1 MMIKTACRIVLLAI
15 ALVLPASAAWD
26 SARAEDAP
34 STLAAPDQQ
43 AIHQVI
49 QSQLDA
55 FQRDDAEAAYSY
67 ATPMIREKF
76 GGAANFLQMVKQ
88 GYTPVYR
95 PKSVDF
101 DKLVD
106 TEYGP
111 DQILHVIGPD
121 GVVYIAHYMMQ
132 KQPDGSWMIN
142 GCYLTRAEDQNV

>member
-1 MMIKTACRIVLLAI
+1 MMIRSACRAFLFAI
-15 ALVLPASAAWD
+15 ALALPTLAV
-26 SARAEDAP
+26 AEDAP
-34 STLAAPDQQ
+34 STLAPADQQ
-43 AIHQVI
+43 AIRMVI

-55 FQRDDAEAAYSY
+55 FQRDDAVAAYSF

-76 GGAANFLQMVKQ
+76 GDAGNFMQMVKQ

-95 PKSVDF
+95 PQSVAF

-106 TEYGP
+106 TQYGP
-111 DQILHVIGPD
+111 DQILRLIGPD
-121 GVVYIAHYMMQ
+121 GQAYTAHYMMQ

>member
-1 MMIKTACRIVLLAI
+1 MMIQAACRVFLLAI
-15 ALVLPASAAWD
+15 AIVLPRLAL
-26 SARAEDAP
+26 AEDAP
-34 STLAAPDQQ
+34 STLAAPDRQ
-43 AIHQVI
+43 AIRQVI

-55 FQRDDAEAAYSY
+55 FQRDDAAAAYSY

-76 GGAANFLQMVKQ
+76 GDAGNFMQMVKQ

-95 PKSVDF
+95 PQSVAF

-111 DQILHVIGPD
+111 DQILRLIGPD
-121 GVVYIAHYMMQ
+121 GHAYTAHYMMQ
-132 KQPDGSWMIN
+132 KQPDGTWMIN